1 MSETKLKTEK
11 TLSAVFFFFFA
22 VKIELIITVYL
33 KNKKNWFDLI
43 NSVIINRSRENKNN
57 SPSHEFLEWGG
68 KW

>member
-1 MSETKLKTEK
+1 MSETKLKTK
-11 TLSAVFFFFFA
+11 KALSAVFFFPA
-22 VKIELIITVYL
+22 KIELIITVYL